1 MFLYEI
7 LLPIMNKFQLAQ
19 YIVSKY
25 PKQVTP
31 MKLQKLMYYCYV
43 WQLVANDKKFEASF
57 EAWPYGP
64 VEPQIYESFKKF
76 GRNPIKPDSSPDI
89 NEPLIDFILD
99 SYSVFSAVELSKTT
113 HMELPWKKFKNTN
126 EVIPDEE
133 LVAYYSEQ
141 VFAKNFPMGNSPKFY
156 PPKTSSHYSFTF
168 DMDEEYVPEFDN
180 IEDYLNNFSAEKER
194 LNTWAGK
201 LKKWNGFKN

>member
-1 MFLYEI
+1 MD
-7 LLPIMNKFQLAQ
+7 KFQLAN

-25 PKQVTP
+25 PEEVTP

-64 VEPQIYESFKKF
+64 VEPQVYEDYKEF
-76 GRNPIKPDSSPDI
+76 GRNPIKAASSVSI

-113 HMELPWKKFKNTN
+113 HMEEPWKKFKNTN
-126 EVIPDEE
+126 QVIPDEV
-133 LVAYYSEQ
+133 LVDYYGKQ
-141 VFAKNFPMGNSPKFY
+141 VFAKNFPMGTSPKFY

-168 DMDEEYVPEFDN
+168 DMKEEYVPEFNN
-180 IEDYLNNFSAEKER
+180 IEEYLESFSNEKER
-194 LNTWAGK
+194 LNDLSIE
-201 LKKWNGFKN
+201 LKKWNVFKN